1 MYKKID
7 NKYTIQEKINV
18 QKKAIQI
25 HQKRDN

>member
-1 MYKKID
+1 MYEKID